1 MARRGHKTMKKRGTR
16 KNAHV
21 LSIPELRQSMD
32 YITNYSHK
40 LVHGGKKSDKDLA
53 KAFASEWKKVF
64 GKSLS
69 PKIAQSYIKHL
80 KGKKGTRKHR
90 GGAVLTGA
98 PVDYMTGPNVSIPPQ
113 TYLSYVNKGFWNPEP
128 AILQDC
134 GKQTG
139 VLPSS
144 TVGSNMA
151 GGGLLNFIGN
161 SLDAISFRP
170 FVGQNPSTS
179 QWDHMMQVKGQPM
192 SPGPESWQQTWT
204 PRMSP
209 QQLPPFVPT
218 NVYER
223 TLTNDV
229 RVR

>member
-1 MARRGHKTMKKRGTR
+1 MARSHKTMKKRGTR
-16 KNAHV
+16 KNERV
-21 LSIPELRQSMD
+21 LTIPELRQSMD
-32 YITNYSHK
+32 YITHYSHK
-40 LVHGGKKSDKDLA
+40 LVRGGKKSDKDLA
-53 KAFASEWKKVF
+53 KAFSSEWKKTF

-98 PVDYMTGPNVSIPPQ
+98 PVDYMTGPNVSVPPQ

-144 TVGSNMA
+144 TVGSNLV
-151 GGGLLNFIGN
+151 GGGLLDVFKQ
-161 SLDAISFRP
+161 SADALSFRP
-170 FVGQNPSTS
+170 FVAQNPATG
-179 QWDHMMQVKGQPM
+179 QWDNMMHHKGQPM
-192 SPGPESWQQTWT
+192 TPGPESWQQTWT
-204 PRMSP
+204 PKMTG

-218 NVYER
+218 SVHER
-223 TLTNDV
+223 ILANDV
-229 RVR
+229 RTR

>member
-1 MARRGHKTMKKRGTR
+1 MARSHKTMKKRGTR

-32 YITNYSHK
+32 YITHYSHK

-53 KAFASEWKKVF
+53 KAFASEWKKTF

-80 KGKKGTRKHR
+80 KGKKGTRQHR
-90 GGAVLTGA
+90 GGALLAGA
-98 PVDYMTGPNVSIPPQ
+98 PVDYITQPNVSVPPQ

-134 GKQTG
+134 GKQAG

-151 GGGLLNFIGN
+151 GGGILDFFKQ
-161 SLDAISFRP
+161 SADAISFRP
-170 FVGQNPSTS
+170 FVAQNPATG
-179 QWDHMMQVKGQPM
+179 QWDGMMQNKGQHM
-192 SPGPESWQQTWT
+192 TAGPESWQQTWT
-204 PRMSP
+204 PRMTG
-209 QQLPPFVPT
+209 QQLPTFNPT
-218 NVYER
+218 SVHER
-223 TLTNDV
+223 TLVNDV
-229 RVR
+229 RTR